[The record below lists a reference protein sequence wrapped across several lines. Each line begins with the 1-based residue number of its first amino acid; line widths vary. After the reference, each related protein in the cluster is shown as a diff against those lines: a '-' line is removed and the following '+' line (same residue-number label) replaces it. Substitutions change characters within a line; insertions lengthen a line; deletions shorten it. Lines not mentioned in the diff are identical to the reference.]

1 MRKNKLKIIIN
12 LLFIMGVCLIS
23 FPIIKNTI
31 TIVKIQKTKVVTKEE
46 LPVVNPNERIVLPT
60 IESYLTASSKNLGTA
75 IGELNIPSQKIK
87 IPIFAGLNNQQMLFG
102 VGAMYPERNVLKD
115 NLVLLGHH
123 LSMTELL
130 LGNIQNLQVNDKI
143 TVTYLTNKIQYR
155 VIKKETVNET
165 NLSVLESTNIP
176 QLTLITCDKPE
187 LTDKRIVVTAKL
199 VDREEQET
207 LQNTKNNVT
216 PNKKILQRSIVKY
229 SLIPLFIMFTALG
242 IGRYV
247 IWRYV

>member
-242 IGRYV
+242 IGSYV

>member
-1 MRKNKLKIIIN
+1 
-12 LLFIMGVCLIS
+12 MGVCLIS

-229 SLIPLFIMFTALG
+229 SLIPILIMIFILVIMS
-242 IGRYV
+242 YV
-247 IWRYV
+247 IWRYI

>member
-12 LLFIMGVCLIS
+12 FLFIIGLCLIC
-23 FPIIKNTI
+23 FPLIKNTV
-31 TIVKIQKTKVVTKEE
+31 TLVKIQKTVVSITADLPEPKE
-46 LPVVNPNERIVLPT
+46 NERIELPP
-60 IESYLTASSKNLGTA
+60 IESYLTASSKTVGSG
-75 IGELNIPSQKIK
+75 IGELMIPSQKID

-242 IGRYV
+242 IGSYV

>member
-1 MRKNKLKIIIN
+1 
-12 LLFIMGVCLIS
+12 MGVCLIS